1 MNFCAKFVFIPFQL
15 SHSEKKHFKKSENLN
30 LSFNL
35 QTRDCRKNVGMWLQF
50 QRLNAQSRYEPV
62 VCCVL
67 RLSKSADSHVDD
79 NQNLIFFLFSFSLFI
94 TNCSLFL

>member
-1 MNFCAKFVFIPFQL
+1 MNFCAKCVFIPLQL
-15 SHSEKKHFKKSENLN
+15 SHSEKKHLNKSENLN

-35 QTRDCRKNVGMWLQF
+35 QTRDCRKNVRMWLQF
-50 QRLNAQSRYEPV
+50 ESLNAQSRYEPV

-67 RLSKSADSHVDD
+67 RLSKSANSHVDD
-79 NQNLIFFLFSFSLFI
+79 NQNLILSLFSFSLFI

>member
-1 MNFCAKFVFIPFQL
+1 MNFSAKFVFIPFQL
-15 SHSEKKHFKKSENLN
+15 SHSEKKHFKKSEK
-30 LSFNL
+30 SEPIL
-35 QTRDCRKNVGMWLQF
+35 QSSDKRLQEKRGDVVTISEF
-50 QRLNAQSRYEPV
+50 AQSRYEPV